1 MLRDNLIIGG
11 NSDEDIKT
19 SAEETSKNMNIKHR
33 WMAGGRMGHAE
44 IEDNHKFLFDSIIMA
59 MGFNVTL

>member
-19 SAEETSKNMNIKHR
+19 SAEETSKNMNKKHR
-33 WMAGGRMGHAE
+33 WWRADGTYG
-44 IEDNHKFLFDSIIMA
+44 N
-59 MGFNVTL
+59 